1 MIFNIRY
8 VILDLIEYNSIK
20 TNQSSVLRTLYRKET
35 KMNETPFRRMGT
47 MLDCSRN
54 AVMNVNS
61 LKKWIDICAKIGFN
75 TVLLYTEDT
84 YEIPEE
90 PYFGYLRGR
99 YSQAEIKEVDAF
111 AKERGV
117 ELIPCIQTL
126 AHVNGI
132 VRWPAFAPIIDTA
145 DILLAGEDRTYELI
159 DRMFASVAASYS
171 TKIVNIGMDEAHMIG
186 RGRYYDLHGDTDKV
200 KILIEH
206 IKKVSGIGKKY
217 GLTLLIWSDMFFR
230 LAA

>member
-1 MIFNIRY
+1 
-8 VILDLIEYNSIK
+8 
-20 TNQSSVLRTLYRKET
+20 
-35 KMNETPFRRMGT
+35 

-132 VRWPAFAPIIDTA
+132 VRWPAFAPTLSTTCCEA
-145 DILLAGEDRTYELI
+145 
-159 DRMFASVAASYS
+159 ASVTVNFS
-171 TKIVNIGMDEAHMIG
+171 TFD
-186 RGRYYDLHGDTDKV
+186 R
-200 KILIEH
+200 
-206 IKKVSGIGKKY
+206 
-217 GLTLLIWSDMFFR
+217 LL
-230 LAA
+230 

>member
-145 DILLAGEDRTYELI
+145 DILLGTDVHNDTLANPHEIKAFGSRRIYFTE
-159 DRMFASVAASYS
+159 
-171 TKIVNIGMDEAHMIG
+171 KI
-186 RGRYYDLHGDTDKV
+186 
-200 KILIEH
+200 
-206 IKKVSGIGKKY
+206 
-217 GLTLLIWSDMFFR
+217 
-230 LAA
+230 